1 MLSSNSIFGSLL
13 KCIFFRLQFPIST
26 ESRRLE
32 VHYRLAHSEGRN
44 PKKVLKFNVKS
55 KYCFY
60 VKSKYCFFLRENTC
74 REKHFGWFL
83 FRFFIGTI
91 FSFLKH
97 CSSPIF
103 RYYVKKLPRES
114 NFYKE
119 GIWNWLTYLG
129 FDYKKFILIL
139 SEKSS
144 PIILFNKALLRSK
157 GFLCLMKCSSNRRS
171 KFCHTYSKPHLPSWF
186 IFISYNCHWHI

>member
-1 MLSSNSIFGSLL
+1 MFLREIKILL
-13 KCIFFRLQFPIST
+13 
-26 ESRRLE
+26 
-32 VHYRLAHSEGRN
+32 
-44 PKKVLKFNVKS
+44 
-55 KYCFY
+55 
-60 VKSKYCFFLRENTC
+60 FLRENTC
-74 REKHFGWFL
+74 WDKHFGCLILIFISL
-83 FRFFIGTI
+83 FYRHSFP
-91 FSFLKH
+91 FLKH

-144 PIILFNKALLRSK
+144 PIILFNKALLRIK

>member
-32 VHYRLAHSEGRN
+32 VHYRLAHCENRN
-44 PKKVLKFNVKS
+44 PKKVLNVKS

-60 VKSKYCFFLRENTC
+60 VKSKYCFFYVKILV
-74 REKHFGWFL
+74 EKNILAAWYWFL
-83 FRFFIGTI
+83 YRFFIGTI
-91 FSFLKH
+91 FPFLKH

-129 FDYKKFILIL
+129 FDYKKFMLIL

-144 PIILFNKALLRSK
+144 PIIFFNKALLRSK
-157 GFLCLMKCSSNRRS
+157 GFLCLMVQI
-171 KFCHTYSKPHLPSWF
+171 LPYLFKTSLSWF

>member
-44 PKKVLKFNVKS
+44 QKKVLKFNVKS

-74 REKHFGWFL
+74 REKHFGCLILIFISL
-83 FRFFIGTI
+83 FYRHYFSI
-91 FSFLKH
+91 FEA
-97 CSSPIF
+97 
-103 RYYVKKLPRES
+103 VLPVLMPCHHQLRLL
-114 NFYKE
+114 
-119 GIWNWLTYLG
+119 WNWVQYSLCISTLIGKIKFEITFFRKTKIGVLFLDKTWICKKILQIILWDILYLVRL
-129 FDYKKFILIL
+129 F
-139 SEKSS
+139 SKSS
-144 PIILFNKALLRSK
+144 P
-157 GFLCLMKCSSNRRS
+157 CSE
-171 KFCHTYSKPHLPSWF
+171 FA
-186 IFISYNCHWHI
+186 ISSFVIGSSYT